1 MATYDHKQ
9 VLVDYEKGKLTPEMA
24 VGHSLQHIDQLYAL
38 LKTGKL
44 EWQNKSDTQE
54 KRVNALQVAVDRLTA
69 IIEKARSKQKRTAP
83 SQSKPEQP

>member
-38 LKTGKL
+38 LKAGRQ
-44 EWQNKSDTQE
+44 EWQSRSDMQE
-54 KRVNALQVAVDRLTA
+54 KRVTALQLAVDRLTT
-69 IIEKARSKQKRTAP
+69 IIEKARVKQKRITP
-83 SQSKPEQP
+83 S